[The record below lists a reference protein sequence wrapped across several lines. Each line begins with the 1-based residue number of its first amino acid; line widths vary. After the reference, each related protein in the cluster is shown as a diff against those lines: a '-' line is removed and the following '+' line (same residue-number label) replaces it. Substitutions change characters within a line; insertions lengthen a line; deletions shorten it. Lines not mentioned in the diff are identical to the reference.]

1 MAATW
6 EVIESTPRPDKCEIN
21 NGGMAEKVFQKI
33 FWHEKRK
40 HYDFK
45 IIFVKGCHE
54 TQKCKYDDDA
64 NRICF
69 CGVNFDEVG
78 GQCVAKA
85 IVEGEETS

>member
-1 MAATW
+1 MA
-6 EVIESTPRPDKCEIN
+6 VYFN
-21 NGGMAEKVFQKI
+21 NFSKKYFHITYENTNFY
-33 FWHEKRK
+33 
-40 HYDFK
+40 HYNFK

-78 GQCVAKA
+78 GKCVVKA
-85 IVEGEETS
+85 TVEGEETSQKI